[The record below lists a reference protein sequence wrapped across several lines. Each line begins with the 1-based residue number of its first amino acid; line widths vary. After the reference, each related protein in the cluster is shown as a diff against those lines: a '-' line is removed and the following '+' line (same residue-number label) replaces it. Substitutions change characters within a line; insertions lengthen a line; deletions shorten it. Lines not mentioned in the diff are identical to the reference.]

1 MLRQL
6 RWKSLLAII
15 IIVGVAAAALVVPD
29 YRIPGIGERGSQD
42 ILGLRLGL
50 DLAGGTQLIYQAGVE
65 GEVPTAE
72 QMQGLVSTITRRI
85 DRLGVAEPSIQ
96 QLGEDRLLIQLPG
109 VEDTQQAK
117 DLIGQTAQLEIVER
131 ICDNATC
138 TAFED
143 RPSGLTGGDMARAF
157 PSQDQTTNR
166 PVLSFELNRDAA
178 QQFAVMTQRIFSTN
192 ITDSPDQLAFVLDG
206 EVLVSAVVNSPIL
219 AGTGIIQGTFTA
231 EEVRQLAIQ
240 VESGRLP
247 VDIEEISSSVVAGSL
262 GAQSLDEA
270 LIAGGVGLLLV
281 LFFMAAYYRVSGV
294 VAGMALI
301 CYTLIVLAL
310 FKLIPVTLTLAGL
323 AGFILSLGMAVD
335 ANILIFERLKEELQI
350 GRTVQLAMQ
359 IGFNRAWPSI
369 RDGNVSTILIAL
381 VLFFFGSG
389 SANSA
394 VTGFAVSLLI
404 GVLTSMFTAIF
415 ISRNLLGIVAATW
428 LRRSGRFFTPDAGRR
443 DRAAPAGGGG

>member
-15 IIVGVAAAALVVPD
+15 VIVGVAAAALAVPD
-29 YRIPGIGERGSQD
+29 YRIPGIGARGSQD

-131 ICDNATC
+131 ICDNASC

-219 AGTGIIQGTFTA
+219 AGVGIIQGTFTA

-247 VDIEEISSSVVAGSL
+247 VDIEELSSSVVAGSL
-262 GAQSLDEA
+262 GAQSLDESKN
-270 LIAGGVGLLLV
+270 AGGWGQHL
-281 LFFMAAYYRVSGV
+281 
-294 VAGMALI
+294 
-301 CYTLIVLAL
+301 
-310 FKLIPVTLTLAGL
+310 
-323 AGFILSLGMAVD
+323 
-335 ANILIFERLKEELQI
+335 EL
-350 GRTVQLAMQ
+350 
-359 IGFNRAWPSI
+359 
-369 RDGNVSTILIAL
+369 
-381 VLFFFGSG
+381 
-389 SANSA
+389 
-394 VTGFAVSLLI
+394 
-404 GVLTSMFTAIF
+404 
-415 ISRNLLGIVAATW
+415 
-428 LRRSGRFFTPDAGRR
+428 
-443 DRAAPAGGGG
+443 